1 MDYNSFKEDE
11 QSVEKSKLQTL
22 KRLFSYL
29 LKYKGTIV
37 LVLLLVGYC
46 VVISLVNPLI
56 MESAIDDYIGKK
68 DYRGLYQLLGIAL
81 FLNFLVTFA
90 VKSRMY
96 IMAKMCNK
104 ILLTIRQELYTH
116 IQKLG
121 FQFFDSRPTG
131 KKMCIRDRRC
141 KQRRLHPSL
150 PLEVCRGGRK
160 TSGRIYAC

>member
-68 DYRGLYQLLGIAL
+68 DYR
-81 FLNFLVTFA
+81 
-90 VKSRMY
+90 
-96 IMAKMCNK
+96 
-104 ILLTIRQELYTH
+104 
-116 IQKLG
+116 
-121 FQFFDSRPTG
+121 
-131 KKMCIRDRRC
+131 
-141 KQRRLHPSL
+141 
-150 PLEVCRGGRK
+150 
-160 TSGRIYAC
+160 

>member
-96 IMAKMCNK
+96 ILSL
-104 ILLTIRQELYTH
+104 IH
-116 IQKLG
+116 I
-121 FQFFDSRPTG
+121 
-131 KKMCIRDRRC
+131 
-141 KQRRLHPSL
+141 
-150 PLEVCRGGRK
+150 
-160 TSGRIYAC
+160 